1 MRRRVAYSR
10 DTLQVDR
17 LPPTE
22 HMELNYRPQLVPSKQ
37 ILPAVGIELLAISA
51 LVFLAL
57 FVMSWAAHG
66 IDFGAMFAAAIPFLL
81 MILLRTVL
89 TDLDSDLTGIREAWA
104 FWALA
109 VLVLVALSQLRTP
122 AAVYFLVFGGAI
134 AVAALVALLVA
145 KQAAYWMTAN
155 PKVDWREAR
164 LWKSNWRQLAS
175 LETPTHCPE
184 ILTTRMMF
192 VAVAIQFLVGYAYFA
207 WRPSAA
213 GELAAAGWPVL
224 VVVFLPLPIYWFVWN
239 YCGIVPRLPLL
250 ATFRALQRALQV
262 WLAYLPNPQRRPG
275 VFLLPTPALRH
286 GRVRVALVFAA
297 VGCLAIAIFLI
308 ERVHSVEYSTDLH
321 ATPTTRLEFMSE
333 ADWSVRG
340 FCLAFAFSMFI
351 PPLLF
356 LLLFWMLAGSL
367 LTRFWLALEAE
378 GAYDQSQTKTPW
390 TIAVNRILNSRIAL
404 ERKHLL
410 LGRALEGDY
419 PVLLDRALLHQHAH
433 LVGDSG
439 SRKTSLGIAPTIAQ
453 LIASNDNSVVVLDL
467 KGDRALFETARIE
480 ATEAGAD
487 FRWFTAE
494 PGHSSHVF
502 NPLEQSHLD
511 RFNPSQRTQLILEA
525 LALNYG
531 DAYGR
536 GYFSAVNES
545 VLVNILRKHGVRNF
559 IQLHQLLTDAKIYET
574 LKLLDEP
581 KDARHL
587 SSLVDRLISVPHLN
601 LTHAQLAGRPAVAA
615 AAIDMPSLLARPQVV
630 YFNLRSS
637 HNPIVSPAIAKLAL
651 YLLFTAAADRTPD
664 QKCHV
669 YVVVDEF
676 QQIVSEN
683 IPLVMEQ
690 ARSSGLA
697 FLIAHQSLDQ
707 LDRKKVDIRDTIQAC
722 TAFKQYFRASDP
734 KTIRHLEELSGEGLF
749 ENLEWT
755 QSIDAALGVDHDHSF
770 SPLKAVD
777 GAVKVT
783 ESREPLLERNTIL
796 NVSSLPNTSFVHF
809 TEGSNFT
816 QFGAF
821 PTPIISDYH
830 INEDEYDKRREAS
843 WPPADERTIIVEQ
856 PPRPTPFPDADS
868 DDVVSALD
876 ELARDIATADSEPRP
891 IVGPQSPS
899 TAHSSDRER
908 YHE

>member
-1 MRRRVAYSR
+1 
-10 DTLQVDR
+10 
-17 LPPTE
+17 
-22 HMELNYRPQLVPSKQ
+22 MELNYRPELVPGKQ

-51 LVFLAL
+51 LIFLAL
-57 FVMSWAAHG
+57 FVISWAAHG
-66 IDFGAMFAAAIPFLL
+66 INFGAMFAAAIPLLL
-81 MILLRTVL
+81 MVLLRTVL
-89 TDLDSDLTGIREAWA
+89 TDLDSDFSGIREAWA
-104 FWALA
+104 FWGLA
-109 VLVLVALSQLRTP
+109 VLVLVALAQFRTP
-122 AAVYFLVFGGAI
+122 AAVYFLVFGGAM
-134 AVAALVALLVA
+134 AVAALITLLVA
-145 KQAAYWMTAN
+145 KQAAFWMTAN
-155 PKVDWREAR
+155 PKVEWREVR
-164 LWKSNWRQLAS
+164 LWKSTWRQLAS

-184 ILTTRMMF
+184 MLTTRMML
-192 VAVAIQFLVGYAYFA
+192 VAVAIQYLVGYAYFA
-207 WRPSAA
+207 WRPSAT
-213 GELAAAGWPVL
+213 GELTAAGWPVL
-224 VVVFLPLPIYWFVWN
+224 AVVFLPLPVYWLVWN
-239 YCGIVPRLPLL
+239 YCGIVPRLPLS
-250 ATFRALQRALQV
+250 ATSRALQKALQV

-275 VFLLPTPALRH
+275 VFLLPTSALRN
-286 GRVRVALVFAA
+286 GRVRVALLFAA
-297 VGCLAIAIFLI
+297 VGCLAIATFLI
-308 ERVHSVEYSTDLH
+308 ARVHVVQFSADSH
-321 ATPTTRLEFMSE
+321 ATSTSRLDFMSE
-333 ADWSVRG
+333 ADWSLQG
-340 FCLAFAFSMFI
+340 FCYAFAFSIFV
-351 PPLLF
+351 PPLMF
-356 LLLFWMLAGSL
+356 LLLFWTLAGSL
-367 LTRFWLALEAE
+367 LARYWLALEVEA
-378 GAYDQSQTKTPW
+378 AYDQSQTKSSW
-390 TIAVNRILNSRIAL
+390 TIAVNRILNSRVAL
-404 ERKHLL
+404 EREHLL
-410 LGRALEGDY
+410 LGRALEADY

-439 SRKTSLGIAPTIAQ
+439 ARKTSLGIAPTIAQ
-453 LIASNDNSVVVLDL
+453 LIASNDCSVVVLDL

-545 VLVNILRKHGVRNF
+545 VLVNILRKYDVRNF
-559 IQLHQLLTDAKIYET
+559 IQLHKLLTDAKIYET
-574 LKLLDEP
+574 LGILDEP

-587 SSLVDRLISVPHLN
+587 AALVDRLISVPHLN
-601 LTHAQLAGRPAVAA
+601 LTYAQLADRPAVAA
-615 AAIDMPSLLARPQVV
+615 AAIDMPSLLSRPQVV
-630 YFNLRSS
+630 YFNLRSPL
-637 HNPIVSPAIAKLAL
+637 NPIVSPAIAKLAL
-651 YLLFTAAADRTPD
+651 YLLFTAAADRAPD

-707 LDRKKVDIRDTIQAC
+707 LDRKAVDIRGTIQAC
-722 TAFKQYFRASDP
+722 TAFKQFFRASDP

-755 QSIDAALGVDHDHSF
+755 QSIDAVLGVDHDQSF
-770 SPLKAVD
+770 SPLAAVD
-777 GAVKVT
+777 GTVKVT

-830 INEDEYDKRREAS
+830 ISERAYDERREAS

-856 PPRPTPFPDADS
+856 PPRPMPFPDADS
-868 DDVVSALD
+868 DGIVSALD
-876 ELARDIATADSEPRP
+876 ELARAVATADSEPRP
-891 IVGPQSPS
+891 ADGPQSTS
-899 TAHSSDRER
+899 TAYPAGRK
-908 YHE
+908 